1 MPNITYFN
9 AQDMQSAIGA
19 ANQAVSGM
27 SYAEA
32 VAALGASNQQSGPT
46 VISTFP
52 LLKQTGG
59 TPVSLEAQYAAQTW
73 NYYKTAAQAAG
84 ITSLGAAAS
93 AGLSWAQGVIMGTGQ
108 GLAATG
114 GLLTLSAP
122 VAVAAAAPL
131 LGVGLGVALY
141 ESNPELWTKISNK
154 IVGTFGNAITAV
166 MDAAGK
172 IHLPKSLVDKLKEV
186 FDEEGIPTSGS
197 TSEEYEVSS
206 DLQANPYPSVIK
218 VTSSGYY
225 NQGHETNNNT
235 YYLQNGAVGAWF
247 SNSVTI
253 LAAANSVYAY
263 KRLYTDRGG
272 NVTKYDTDQLTS
284 SYTYEGRTVY
294 YNIYNTG
301 HIGRD
306 SVLPIT
312 YVISGSVQSAI
323 AKAAWIMI
331 YGNRS
336 SAPGEYQ
343 PGTSEWEGITPTTI
357 PEVPVY
363 NPETQSTEPYYPVQ
377 IPLDVP
383 PGASPDPEK
392 QPDPTAPTPPELIPY
407 IDPYIQP
414 YVDPAIQWPS
424 VIEVPPPE
432 ELVTP
437 GVNQDPLYVP
447 APNLFPGDNPSVIP
461 DSEPAGPLDT
471 NQDPPFSS
479 GQSPDPKFP
488 LPDVP
493 FPSWMPSGSETPVP
507 SGEPGFIQVYNP
519 TGGEFI
525 TFGRWLWVTYE
536 DATIEKIWNNPFDGV
551 IGAHELYATPSKD
564 GYSTIRCGFLDS
576 GISSIVVQ
584 QRYTMINC
592 GSIVIPEYWGNYLD
606 YSPYS
611 QAMIYLPFIGI
622 VNVDVDDIVGSAVNI
637 LYHVDSYTG
646 ACIAQITGAKDGYTN
661 TLYQFSGN
669 CAVDIPM
676 AGGTQ
681 AQIKAAMMTADA
693 YSKAANIGAV
703 MSAVGGLGSGLAS
716 VIGGAMMGNPASL
729 IGGATS
735 GAGHL
740 IGGLASAASQ
750 YAYGQAQHTANM
762 LSGKSIVQHSGSF
775 GASHGAMGIKK
786 PYIIIRRP
794 IQKVVNGYNEL
805 YGYPAHKQV
814 IIGSCK
820 GYLRCREVHVV
831 SSLATDDEKAKIEQL
846 LVTGV
851 YVTE

>member
-1 MPNITYFN
+1 MPNITYFS
-9 AQDMQSAIGA
+9 AQGMQSAIEA
-19 ANQAVSGM
+19 TSQAVSGM

-32 VAALGASNQQSGPT
+32 AAALGASSQQSGPT

-73 NYYKTAAQAAG
+73 TYYKTALEAAG

-114 GLLTLSAP
+114 GVLTLSAP
-122 VAVAAAAPL
+122 AAAAAAAPL

-141 ESNPELWTKISNK
+141 ESNPELWTKISNT

-166 MDAAGK
+166 MDAAGR
-172 IHLPKSLVDKLKEV
+172 IHLPKSLVDGLKEV
-186 FDEEGIPTSGS
+186 FDEEGIPTGGQTPGGIATSTLIEGS
-197 TSEEYEVSS
+197 VSF
-206 DLQANPYPSVIK
+206 ASVAI
-218 VTSSGYY
+218 VEDAQFVYTQTGATFS
-225 NQGHETNNNT
+225 HVVNNGT
-235 YYLQNGAVGAWF
+235 HYLISASTQPGE
-247 SNSVTI
+247 VTI
-253 LAAANSVYAY
+253 QV
-263 KRLYTDRGG
+263 KRKSDG
-272 NVTKYDTDQLTS
+272 
-284 SYTYEGRTVY
+284 YTYTRTATIGQSFTSQGQTVY
-294 YNIYNTG
+294 FRRSSEIPTNLTPYYG
-301 HIGRD
+301 DDGRK
-306 SVLPIT
+306 V
-312 YVISGSVQSAI
+312 
-323 AKAAWIMI
+323 AWTTI
-331 YGNRS
+331 YGDITHTGY
-336 SAPGEYQ
+336 PE
-343 PGTSEWEGITPTTI
+343 GTYEWGGITPTTI

-377 IPLDVP
+377 LPLNVP
-383 PGASPDPEK
+383 PGTSPDPAL

-407 IDPYIQP
+407 IDPYILP
-414 YVDPAIQWPS
+414 YVDPAIQWPP
-424 VIEVPPPE
+424 VIEIPPPGQ
-432 ELVTP
+432 LVTP
-437 GVNQDPLYVP
+437 GAEEDPLYVP
-447 APNLFPGDNPSVIP
+447 APDISPDDDPSVIP
-461 DSEPAGPLDT
+461 DPEPAEPLNT

-479 GQSPDPKFP
+479 GQSPDPIFP
-488 LPDVP
+488 VPDIP
-493 FPSWMPSGSETPVP
+493 FPSWIPSGSETPVP

-592 GSIVIPEYWGNYLD
+592 GSLVIPEYWGNYLD

-637 LYHVDSYTG
+637 LYHIDSYTG
-646 ACIAQITGAKDGYTN
+646 ACIAQITVAKDEYTN

-693 YSKAANIGAV
+693 YSKAASIGAV

-716 VIGGAMMGNPASL
+716 VFGGNVASGIGQFV
-729 IGGATS
+729 
-735 GAGHL
+735 
-740 IGGLASAASQ
+740 GGLTSAVSQ

-794 IQKVVNGYNEL
+794 IQKVVNGYNKL

-831 SSLATDDEKAKIEQL
+831 SSLATDTEKAMIEQL